1 MATSG
6 SSLIINPP
14 IFDETKMTWREYK
27 KEIEVWSMLTN
38 LDKQKRGP
46 ALWMSL
52 KGKAKEAIKEM
63 DLNEIKAENGLDEMI
78 RKLDEIFKT
87 DDNQAA

>member
-14 IFDETKMTWREYK
+14 VFDETKMTWREYK

-38 LDKQKRGP
+38 LAKQKRGP

-78 RKLDEIFKT
+78 RRLDEIFKT